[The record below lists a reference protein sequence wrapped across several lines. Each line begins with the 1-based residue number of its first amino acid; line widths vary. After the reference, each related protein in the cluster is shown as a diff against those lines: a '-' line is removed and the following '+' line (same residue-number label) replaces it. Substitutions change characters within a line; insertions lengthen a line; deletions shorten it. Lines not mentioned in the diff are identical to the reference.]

1 MTDILRRIVLIAAGR
16 RMYSL
21 LPRAADIAREIYRS
35 PSAINDWVDT
45 DGRVRCLDD
54 VHFPNATL
62 CIAKIRR
69 GKDPITVQWRLASAK
84 WDHSKH
90 ITNTA

>member
-54 VHFPNATL
+54 VHFSERYFVYSEN
-62 CIAKIRR
+62 
-69 GKDPITVQWRLASAK
+69 SARK
-84 WDHSKH
+84 GPHYSSMA
-90 ITNTA
+90 IGQR